1 MFQNLRENDT
11 IYVIDKSGV
20 PSLKIGQVVSVGK
33 PMPAAPVQTPGLMM
47 GLNQQFQI
55 SIRAKIDG
63 QEGDFNQLLTTE
75 SVHDYGNMVVTD
87 SREAALSEIES
98 IKQYSQSIID
108 SVPQHE
114 DTVLACD
121 EIAKSLNPNYA
132 KEKERDEAIG
142 KLNSRMD
149 NIEGSL
155 GKILKLLNDK

>member
-1 MFQNLRENDT
+1 MFQNLRQGNT
-11 IYVIDKSGV
+11 LYVIDKSGV
-20 PSLKIGQVVSVGK
+20 PSLKIGQVVSVGN
-33 PMPAAPVQTPGLMM
+33 PTPVYSTTTPITVGLQTKTEVLV
-47 GLNQQFQI
+47 
-55 SIRAKIDG
+55 RAKVDDK
-63 QEGDFNQLLTTE
+63 EGDFPHLPSDQN
-75 SVHDYGNMVVTD
+75 VHDYGNMVVTD
-87 SREAALSEIES
+87 SREAALSEIDAL
-98 IKQYSQSIID
+98 KQFSQNIID

-114 DTVLACD
+114 ETILACE